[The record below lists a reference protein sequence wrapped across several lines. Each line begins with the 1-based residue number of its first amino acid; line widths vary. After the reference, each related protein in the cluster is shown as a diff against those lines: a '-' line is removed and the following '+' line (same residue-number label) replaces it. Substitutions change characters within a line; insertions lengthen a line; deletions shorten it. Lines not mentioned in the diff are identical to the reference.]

1 MNVVDCSEKNDKG
14 FMCAVVKLCGVKR
27 NNAATIRI
35 LAWEKT
41 YTPESDCSGMER
53 NERMNDSSC
62 VGLALRCE

>member
-1 MNVVDCSEKNDKG
+1 MNVVDCSEKNVKG
-14 FMCAVVKLCGVKR
+14 FMCAVVKLCEVKR
-27 NNAATIRI
+27 NNAATTLII
-35 LAWEKT
+35 ALEKT